1 MTMPKTLA
9 ALPNSQY
16 DTDLVETSGKELANE
31 AAFFLD
37 ALDVIFLPR
46 LAIGEGEAAVLWERK
61 ALRNG
66 LCLAP

>member
-31 AAFFLD
+31 AVFFLD
-37 ALDVIFLPR
+37 TLDVIFLPR
-46 LAIGEGEAAVLWERK
+46 LTIGEGEAAVLCDRN

-66 LCLAP
+66 LCLGP